1 MANETIIN
9 SKQSLEAYI
18 RHLRTQFDSHKY
30 LRTTLKTGEQRSLPE
45 NNSLHRYCDQLAK
58 ALNDAGHDFR
68 QTLRQ
73 DIEVPWNEFL
83 VKEYLWRPIQKAM
96 TGHASSTK
104 PKRGEYGK
112 IYEVLNRH
120 TSEKLG
126 VFEPWPCK
134 DSMFD

>member
-1 MANETIIN
+1 MSETVIN

-30 LRTTLKTGEQRSLPE
+30 LRTTLKTGKQRSNPE
-45 NNSLHRYCDQLAK
+45 NNAMHRYCDQLSK
-58 ALNDAGHDFR
+58 ALNDAGLDFR

-73 DIEVPWNEFL
+73 DIEIPWNEYL
-83 VKEYLWRPIQKAM
+83 VKEFLWRPIQKAM
-96 TGHASSTK
+96 TGHTSSTK

-120 TSEKLG
+120 TSAKLG
-126 VFEPWPCK
+126 VFCVWPSK
-134 DSMFD
+134 ESRDV